1 MQHATA
7 ERQACKLQHIT
18 CCKPLHADATC
29 NTHAVCAHTA
39 WNASTRNVESN
50 AYANHTPT
58 RHAAHGGRRWLEENG
73 GGSDRATSSASPP
86 FGSAAMTTIRG
97 LIPDE
102 SAPHCRDLCVRCT
115 VAIYVIGALSR
126 FMYAP
131 RCRDLCAPRCR
142 NLCMRRTVAIYVR
155 RTVAIYVRRA
165 AAWLPRCTVHA
176 ARSIPARIHRL
187 GAAPP
192 GSAAQAA
199 AALALSCH
207 G

>member
-29 NTHAVCAHTA
+29 NTHAVYTHTA

-58 RHAAHGGRRWLEENG
+58 QHAAHGGRRWLEENG

-102 SAPHCRDLCVRCT
+102 SAPHVAIYVYVAMPRFMYAPHCRDLCVRCT
-115 VAIYVIGALSR
+115 VAINVGGALSR
-126 FMYAP
+126 FMYASH
-131 RCRDLCAPRCR
+131 CRDLCTPRCR
-142 NLCMRRTVAIYVR
+142 MVA
-155 RTVAIYVRRA
+155 
-165 AAWLPRCTVHA
+165 TVHRA
-176 ARSIPARIHRL
+176 CCTIDSRTDPPARQHR
-187 GAAPP
+187 PP
-192 GSAAQAA
+192 QR
-199 AALALSCH
+199 
-207 G
+207 